1 MKTRN
6 VVLIHLGYWLVRLTP
21 AITSGFDMQ
30 PFVISFNIIS
40 LVIFYLNYLFV
51 MPRLVGRKQYGKAV
65 AAWLGLF
72 VCFVGCRYLVEEIA
86 FPAFLG
92 FRNYAEGT
100 RLPYYVFD
108 NMWYGF
114 PVIIFSGLL
123 WFLVSFIKSS
133 NENAVLKLEKNKAE
147 LNFLKSQVNP
157 HFLFNNLN
165 NIYAL
170 VYQKSDNALPAI
182 GKLSDMMRYMVK
194 DAAQDKIM
202 LSRELEYLQDL
213 IDLQLLRVS
222 GRSYV
227 QYEVNGQPAAKSIAP
242 LLLIPFVENGFKHG
256 DVTDAQQ
263 PFIIRIDITA
273 EGLELHTRNKIAKGN
288 KDTTSGVGLDNLKNR
303 LAILYPGEHTLYCAQ
318 EQDVYICNLKLKW

>member
-6 VVLIHLGYWLVRLTP
+6 IVIIHLGYWLVRLSP
-21 AITSGFDMQ
+21 LLTSGFDSG
-30 PFVISFNIIS
+30 PFVLSFNLIA
-40 LVIFYLNYLFV
+40 LVVFYANYLFV
-51 MPRLVGRKQYGKAV
+51 MPRFVGRKQYGKA
-65 AAWLGLF
+65 ALGWLGLF
-72 VCFVGCRYLVEEIA
+72 MLFVCLRYGIEEVA

-92 FRNYAEGT
+92 YRNYAAGT
-100 RLPYYVFD
+100 ALSYYIYD
-108 NMWYGF
+108 NVWYGF
-114 PVIIFSGLL
+114 PIIIFSGLL
-123 WFLVSFIKSS
+123 WFLVSFIKST
-133 NENAVLKLEKNKAE
+133 NENSVLKLEKNKAE

-194 DAAQDKIM
+194 DAAQEKIA
-202 LSRELEYLQDL
+202 LSRELAYLQDL

-222 GRSYV
+222 GKTYV
-227 QYEVNGQPAAKSIAP
+227 QYEVKGQPEGKSLAP

-263 PFIIRIDITA
+263 PFIISIDITS

-288 KDTTSGVGLDNLKNR
+288 KDTTSGVGLDNLRNR
-303 LAILYPGEHTLYCAQ
+303 LALLYPDAHTLHCAQ
-318 EQDVYICNLKLKW
+318 EQDVYICTLKLKW

>member
-1 MKTRN
+1 M
-6 VVLIHLGYWLVRLTP
+6 GYWLVRLSP
-21 AITSGFDMQ
+21 LLTSGFDSG
-30 PFVISFNIIS
+30 PLILSFNIIA
-40 LVIFYLNYLFV
+40 LVVFYINYLFV
-51 MPRLVGRKQYGKAV
+51 MPRFVGRKQYGKAV
-65 AAWLGLF
+65 LGWLGLF
-72 VCFVGCRYLVEEIA
+72 LLFVSCRYLVEEVA
-86 FPAFLG
+86 FPAWLG

-100 RLPYYVFD
+100 RPLYYVYD
-108 NMWYGF
+108 NIWYGF

-123 WFLVSFIKSS
+123 WFLVSFIKST

-170 VYQKSDNALPAI
+170 VYQKSDNALSAI

-194 DAAQDKIM
+194 DAAQEKI
-202 LSRELEYLQDL
+202 LLNRELAYLQDL

-222 GRSYV
+222 GKTYV
-227 QYEVNGQPAAKSIAP
+227 QYEVNGQPEGKNIAP

-256 DVTDAQQ
+256 DVTDAGQ
-263 PFIIRIDITA
+263 PFIIRITITA
-273 EGLELHTRNKIAKGN
+273 EGLELYTRNKIAKGN

-303 LAILYPGEHTLYCAQ
+303 LALLYPDGHTLHCAQ